1 MSGKAFQFAD
11 FVEEFQVSFIVYDE
25 AVNGYY
31 TDQGKWIDGNN
42 PVDEM
47 IYYKGDFTFGDV
59 NEHPE
64 SKGFANATGQTER
77 HMIGIILPLT
87 TDELQKEANGTYTR
101 KDRKIYTLAPLK
113 IGQKIEYKKQ
123 RYTIDANKDYE
134 DYADVYMYYAK
145 GVDG

>member
-1 MSGKAFQFAD
+1 MSSKAFQFAD
-11 FVEEFQVSFIVYDE
+11 FVEEFQVTFIVHVEETKGDYDDE
-25 AVNGYY
+25 
-31 TDQGKWIDGNN
+31 GKWIPGAKAQ
-42 PVDEM
+42 P
-47 IYYKGDFTFGDV
+47 
-59 NEHPE
+59 
-64 SKGFANATGQTER
+64 Q

-123 RYTIDANKDYE
+123 MYTIDANKDYE